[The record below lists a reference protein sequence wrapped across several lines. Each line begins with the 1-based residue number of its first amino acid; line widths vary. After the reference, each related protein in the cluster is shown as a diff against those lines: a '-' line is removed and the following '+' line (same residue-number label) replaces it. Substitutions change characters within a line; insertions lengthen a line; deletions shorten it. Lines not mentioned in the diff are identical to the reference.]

1 MSRKKKV
8 LAILVV
14 FGFVAGAY
22 HLFRIA
28 PVLTTDNTGAEKVV
42 LLHGFGRT
50 DMSMLLLNS
59 ALTEAGYDVHSLA
72 YPSIDEAP
80 EALVEIVGE
89 DINTCCKNG
98 EETVHFVGHSLG
110 GLLLRDYLGRHRPGN
125 LGHVVLIGS
134 PNRGSELADA
144 DLGIAA
150 QETMLGWAG
159 PSAQALHTGP
169 DGYAASLPA
178 PDYPVGVIAGNRGNH
193 MSDKWLPTP
202 NDGVVSVESA
212 RLDGMT
218 DFVEVEV
225 AHWDMRSDPVV
236 AELVIDFLRHGRFNY
251 ERESQ

>member
-1 MSRKKKV
+1 MPRIKKV
-8 LAILVV
+8 LAIIVV
-14 FGFVAGAY
+14 VGIVAGAY
-22 HLFRIA
+22 FLIRIA
-28 PVLTTDNTGAEKVV
+28 PVYTTDNTGAEKVV

-59 ALTEAGYDVHSLA
+59 ALTAAGYDVYSLE
-72 YPSIDEAP
+72 YPSIEETP

-89 DINTCCKNG
+89 EINNCCKNG
-98 EETVHFVGHSLG
+98 EKTVHFVGHSLG
-110 GLLLRDYLGRHRPGN
+110 GLLLRDYLGRHRQGN

-134 PNRGSELADA
+134 PNKGSELADA
-144 DLGIAA
+144 DLDIAA

-178 PDYPVGVIAGNRGNH
+178 PDYTVGVIAGNRGNH
-193 MSDKWLPTP
+193 VSDNWLPTP

-218 DFVEVEV
+218 DFIAVDVT
-225 AHWDMRSDPVV
+225 HWDMRSSPVV
-236 AELVIDFLRHGRFNY
+236 ADLVIDFLGHGRFNY
-251 ERESQ
+251 ERESL